1 MEITIFFQ
9 GLYYFT
15 FMIHFSAPEGD
26 KSQLRVLLRDSPY
39 HGITECDV
47 CMKIHFHNWKSME
60 QLCYLPECYSPVS
73 VSSLD
78 QTLWLGQSEILVNMK
93 HQKSK
98 SVFTLGA
105 INKKHNKNLQH
116 FQVHLIVL
124 LLLECTGKN

>member
-1 MEITIFFQ
+1 
-9 GLYYFT
+9 
-15 FMIHFSAPEGD
+15 
-26 KSQLRVLLRDSPY
+26 
-39 HGITECDV
+39 
-47 CMKIHFHNWKSME
+47 ME

-78 QTLWLGQSEILVNMK
+78 QILWLGQSEILLNMK

-105 INKKHNKNLQH
+105 LNKEHNKNLQH

-124 LLLECTGKN
+124 QLLECTGKN